1 MQSSTPLVEPAGGP
15 AGGNGTDP
23 VTERVPEPLTVEDA
37 LMAAMARIGKRL
49 RQRTAGDG
57 SDVDFSTFILLKTV
71 AHLGPMR
78 LSALAAELSLDAS
91 TVSRHVKSLEDAGL
105 LERTSDPDDGRAFQV
120 ALSDEGA
127 ARIEAAGARRRELIG
142 SLLAD
147 WDDQDREDMRRLL
160 HQLTLSLDT
169 QEHAK

>member
-1 MQSSTPLVEPAGGP
+1 M
-15 AGGNGTDP
+15 
-23 VTERVPEPLTVEDA
+23 TERVPEPLTVEDA

-49 RQRTAGDG
+49 RQRTAGDI
-57 SDVDFSTFILLKTV
+57 DFSTFILLKTV

-169 QEHAK
+169 QEHTK

>member
-1 MQSSTPLVEPAGGP
+1 MQSSTPVVEPAGADP
-15 AGGNGTDP
+15 TVTD
-23 VTERVPEPLTVEDA
+23 RVPEPASVEDA

-49 RQRTAGDG
+49 RQRTAGD
-57 SDVDFSTFILLKTV
+57 DLDFATFILLKTV
-71 AHLGPMR
+71 GHLGPMR

-105 LERTSDPDDGRAFQV
+105 LERSTDPDDGRAFRV
-120 ALSDEGA
+120 ALSPAGT

-147 WDDQDREDMRRLL
+147 WNDQDREDMRRLL
-160 HQLTLSLDT
+160 HQLTLSLEPT
-169 QEHAK
+169 QEHTK

>member
-1 MQSSTPLVEPAGGP
+1 MQSSPPLAETAPA
-15 AGGNGTDP
+15 ASAAAD
-23 VTERVPEPLTVEDA
+23 RVPEPASVEDA
-37 LMAAMARIGKRL
+37 LMATMARIGKRL
-49 RQRTAGDG
+49 RQRTGDE
-57 SDVDFSTFILLKTV
+57 SDLDFPTFVLLKTV

-105 LERTSDPDDGRAFQV
+105 LERSTDPDDGRAFQV
-120 ALSDEGA
+120 ALSPEGT

-147 WDDQDREDMRRLL
+147 WNDQDREDMRRLL
-160 HQLTLSLDT
+160 HQLTLSLEST
-169 QEHAK
+169 QEHTK

>member
-1 MQSSTPLVEPAGGP
+1 MQSSTPLVETAGP
-15 AGGNGTDP
+15 APTVSD
-23 VTERVPEPLTVEDA
+23 RVPEPASVEDA

-49 RQRTAGDG
+49 RQRTAGDE
-57 SDVDFSTFILLKTV
+57 SDVDFPTFILLKTV

-105 LERTSDPDDGRAFQV
+105 LERSTDPDDGRAFQV
-120 ALSDEGA
+120 ALSPEGT

-147 WDDQDREDMRRLL
+147 WNDQDREDLRRLL
-160 HQLTLSLDT
+160 HQLTLSLEST
-169 QEHAK
+169 QEHTK

>member
-1 MQSSTPLVEPAGGP
+1 MQSSTPLAEAATPASV
-15 AGGNGTDP
+15 TD
-23 VTERVPEPLTVEDA
+23 RVPEPASVEDA

-49 RQRTAGDG
+49 RQRTAGD
-57 SDVDFSTFILLKTV
+57 DVDFPTFILLKTV

-91 TVSRHVKSLEDAGL
+91 TVSRHVKSLEDARL
-105 LERTSDPDDGRAFQV
+105 LVRTTDPDDGRAFQV
-120 ALSDEGA
+120 ALSPEGT

-147 WDDQDREDMRRLL
+147 WNDQDREDMRRLL
-160 HQLTLSLDT
+160 HQLTLSLET
-169 QEHAK
+169 QEPTP